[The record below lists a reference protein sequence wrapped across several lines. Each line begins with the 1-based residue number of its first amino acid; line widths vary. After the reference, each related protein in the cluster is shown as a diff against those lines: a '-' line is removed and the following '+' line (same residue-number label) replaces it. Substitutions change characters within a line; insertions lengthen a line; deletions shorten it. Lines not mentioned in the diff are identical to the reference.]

1 MLSNQVLASDRIPN
15 AATYLLDGRALTLLG
30 QGRVRNALADR
41 LARDGRAELPGA
53 EVHNSLVI
61 AVADTVES
69 AGLLWSRCRELGAA
83 WLPVHAELDRV
94 VIGPLTRPG
103 RPGCARCLDRRRAGA
118 RPEPGAETELDL
130 RHGERIARTVSA
142 LLGPHAA
149 DTAAT
154 LALREATA
162 WAAGAAAAT
171 DGAAVMLELATL
183 RVSVHRFLPDPECPF
198 CGAVPDDAPE
208 AAVVAP
214 RSRLKPDAASVRAR
228 NLIAMER
235 TMLEQYVDSETGVI
249 VDVRPT
255 AQFPFPTVS
264 ARLQPGGPARGEEGY
279 GRTTDFQSAR
289 LTGIAEAL
297 ERLAGVR
304 PGGKRTVVRGTYRE
318 LYDRA
323 LDPRTLGLYP
333 PERYAIEDFP
343 YEQYHD
349 DLELPWVWAY
359 SFGSGRPLLVPE
371 QIAYYRVNHSHGSGP
386 AASTPFVYEISNG
399 CALGSCL
406 EEAIIHGLVEVAE
419 RDAFLMTWFARMP
432 VPRLDPATADDP
444 RIELVLERIAHRTG
458 YQPFV
463 FTNTL
468 EQRVPSFWVMAV
480 DPSGD
485 PDRPKVVCAGGSA
498 LDAERGVLNA
508 LQELATCLEWR
519 LLTYPRDRARA
530 ERLVHDATAV
540 RRMDDHGLLY
550 SHPDAFDRFEF
561 LLKSAP
567 PHSFAEFRQTWHWPR
582 HADLRQDLNEILAR
596 YLGAGLDVLVVDQ
609 TRPEH
614 RAAGFACVKVIVP
627 GTLPMTFGHDAR
639 RVDGLRR
646 LLEVPHQLGYRD
658 RPLTQAD
665 INPHPHPFP

>member
-1 MLSNQVLASDRIPN
+1 
-15 AATYLLDGRALTLLG
+15 
-30 QGRVRNALADR
+30 
-41 LARDGRAELPGA
+41 
-53 EVHNSLVI
+53 
-61 AVADTVES
+61 
-69 AGLLWSRCRELGAA
+69 
-83 WLPVHAELDRV
+83 V
-94 VIGPLTRPG
+94 VIGPLTSPG
-103 RPGCARCLDRRRAGA
+103 RPGCARCLDRRRAAA
-118 RPEPGAETELDL
+118 RPEPGAEAELDL
-130 RHGERIARTVSA
+130 RHGERIARTVSG

-149 DTAAT
+149 GTAAT
-154 LALREATA
+154 LAQREATA
-162 WAAGAAAAT
+162 WAAGAVAAT
-171 DGAAVMLELATL
+171 DRAAVMLELAML
-183 RVSVHRFLPDPECPF
+183 RVSVHRFLPDLECPF
-198 CGAVPDDAPE
+198 CGAVPDDAPG

-228 NLIAMER
+228 NLTAMEPAL
-235 TMLEQYVDSETGVI
+235 LEHYVDSETGVI

-255 AQFPFPTVS
+255 AEFPFPTVS

-279 GRTTDFQSAR
+279 GRTADFRSAR

-297 ERLAGVR
+297 ERLGGVR

-318 LYDRA
+318 LHDRA

-333 PERYAIEDFP
+333 P
-343 YEQYHD
+343 
-349 DLELPWVWAY
+349 
-359 SFGSGRPLLVPE
+359 
-371 QIAYYRVNHSHGSGP
+371 
-386 AASTPFVYEISNG
+386 
-399 CALGSCL
+399 
-406 EEAIIHGLVEVAE
+406 
-419 RDAFLMTWFARMP
+419 
-432 VPRLDPATADDP
+432 
-444 RIELVLERIAHRTG
+444 

-468 EQRVPSFWVMAV
+468 EQRIPSFWVMAV

-485 PDRPKVVCAGGSA
+485 PDRPKAVCAGGSA

-519 LLTYPRDRARA
+519 LMTYPRDRARA
-530 ERLVHDATAV
+530 ERLVHDASAV
-540 RRMDDHGLLY
+540 RTMDDHGLLY

-561 LLKSAP
+561 LLTSAP
-567 PHSFAEFRQTWHWPR
+567 PRSFAEFRQTWHWPR
-582 HADLRQDLNEILAR
+582 HADLRQDLDEILGR